1 MKGRNGVCRSSGE
14 HPPNNES
21 AGLAD
26 ALAELVEQ
34 PRFADAGLA
43 GDVDHLDTAAGL
55 RQASFQRLKL
65 AVAPDIGSK
74 AAAQRCI
81 EARGAVADGL
91 EPIGFLRLGLA
102 FDLMLAREARL
113 DHALHQAIGR
123 LGHAYRTRL
132 GQRLE
137 SRRYIHCVA
146 ENRNARIGATLH
158 AAHHRRSG
166 IDSDA
171 QLRPH
176 AMLGLEIAPGGFQP
190 LQN

>member
-1 MKGRNGVCRSSGE
+1 LHACR
-14 HPPNNES
+14 
-21 AGLAD
+21 
-26 ALAELVEQ
+26 
-34 PRFADAGLA
+34 
-43 GDVDHLDTAAGL
+43 
-55 RQASFQRLKL
+55 QR
-65 AVAPDIGSK
+65 ARD
-74 AAAQRCI
+74 AAQRCI

-146 ENRNARIGATLH
+146 ENRNARIGAALH

-176 AMLGLEIAPGGFQP
+176 AMLCLEIAPGGFQP
-190 LQN
+190 MQN